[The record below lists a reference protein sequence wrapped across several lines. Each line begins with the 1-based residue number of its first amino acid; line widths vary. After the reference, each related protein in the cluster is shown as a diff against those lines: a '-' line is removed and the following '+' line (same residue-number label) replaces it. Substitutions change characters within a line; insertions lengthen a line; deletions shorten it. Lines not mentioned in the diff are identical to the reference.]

1 MIVFLLIPA
10 GLCLLYLLAV
20 MGRRNHHGLS
30 RLRGWNYAH
39 RGLHD
44 DTRPENS
51 MAAFRAALEN
61 GYGMELDVHLLSDG
75 NLAVM
80 HDSALKRTTGAE
92 GTIENL
98 VTGQLADYRLGGT
111 DETIPQFREV
121 LELVNGKVPLII
133 ELKATGGNYAALTE
147 AVCKMLETYPGDYC
161 LESFD
166 PLCIFWLRRHRP
178 DIIRGQLT
186 EDYFQ
191 LNAPMPGILK
201 WVLKKQVLNFLTLP
215 DFVAYRFEH
224 RQTVSNTLVR
234 KVWGVQG
241 VAWTL
246 RSKSDYDTAVQEG
259 WIPIFENFRP

>member
-191 LNAPMPGILK
+191 SNAPMPGILK
-201 WVLKKQVLNFLTLP
+201 WVLKNQVLNFLTLP

-259 WIPIFENFRP
+259 WIPIFENFCP